1 MSSLLKEIQE
11 ATKSPEASPEER
23 AANSELAP
31 YYDAI
36 ERALGLAFVNE
47 FYQKNAQAC
56 GVEIDQA
63 FARGF
68 RLGGQLMLEMLS
80 RYSS

>member
-11 ATKSPEASPEER
+11 ATKPPEASPEER

-47 FYQKNAQAC
+47 FYHKNQAK
-56 GVEIDQA
+56 I
-63 FARGF
+63 
-68 RLGGQLMLEMLS
+68 
-80 RYSS
+80 